1 MVRLL
6 TGFAL
11 VLSLSAC
18 DALTTPDDDDD
29 DGFVGK
35 TWQLVTLQE
44 SNKIPI
50 VVPDPSKYEVTF
62 GANGTVSGR
71 VDCNQCGGPYTVN
84 GSALDIGTL
93 SCTLALCS
101 GPGLDPKF
109 TTALENA
116 LSVDVDEDELVIE
129 GGGYT
134 LRFREK

>member
-1 MVRLL
+1 MLRVVSALV
-6 TGFAL
+6 L

-18 DALTTPDDDDD
+18 DDSPTTPDSDD
-29 DGFVGK
+29 FIGK

-44 SNKIPI
+44 PGGTPM
-50 VVPDPSKYEVTF
+50 VAPDPSKYEVTF
-62 GANGTVSGR
+62 GANGTLSGK

-84 GSALDIGTL
+84 GSSLTIGKL
-93 SCTLALCS
+93 SCTLALCA

-109 TTALENA
+109 TAALEQA
-116 LSVDVDEDELVIE
+116 LTIDVDEDDLVIE